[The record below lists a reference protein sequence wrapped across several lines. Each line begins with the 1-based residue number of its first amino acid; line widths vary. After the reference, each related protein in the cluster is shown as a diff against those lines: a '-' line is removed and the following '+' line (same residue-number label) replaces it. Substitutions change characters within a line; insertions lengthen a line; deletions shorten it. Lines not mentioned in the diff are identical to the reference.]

1 MSEKSNEKVKWKQK
15 VPLKKEVQHQADVN
29 KPEIKSLL
37 SDSPIRAQMLVS

>member
-1 MSEKSNEKVKWKQK
+1 MEAKGPIEKK
-15 VPLKKEVQHQADVN
+15 VQHQAEVN